1 MGGGRI
7 QPGVDVVPVEQA
19 NIILLTFA
27 GKQVSKV
34 LLV

>member
-1 MGGGRI
+1 MDGGRI
-7 QPGVDVVPVEQA
+7 YPGVNVLPVEQDSS
-19 NIILLTFA
+19 ILTVA